1 MKLRYFLMRA
11 YLFEVL
17 TIFMKNVNL
26 HVTGYLALRKKCPY
40 SKSFWSAF
48 FPHFSVFGLNME
60 RYSARIRKN
69 AGKMREKCG
78 PE

>member
-26 HVTGYLALRKKCPY
+26 HVTGYLALRKKCPFRSHSGPHSSRIFPY
-40 SKSFWSAF
+40 SD
-48 FPHFSVFGLNME
+48 
-60 RYSARIRKN
+60 RIWRDIQPEY
-69 AGKMREKCG
+69 GKMREKCG